1 MICHKLADSSGAS
14 GGKSIRSGAAGSMA
28 ACTVDVMPQSA
39 PSGVEVLYDESAR
52 RFEAH
57 VEGSADVAYIDV
69 VPGTNLWS
77 LVHTE
82 VPASFR
88 GQGIGSALVRGA
100 LAYVRARGANVKPIC
115 PFVVAYLREHPEE
128 ADLVL
133 PRHRH
138 LIE

>member
-1 MICHKLADSSGAS
+1 MQETEDSG
-14 GGKSIRSGAAGSMA
+14 
-28 ACTVDVMPQSA
+28 VDVSFNEP
-39 PSGVEVLYDESAR
+39 AR

-57 VEGSADVAYIDV
+57 VAGSPDVAYIDV
-69 VPGTNLWS
+69 VPGTNIWS

-100 LAYVRARGANVKPIC
+100 LKHVRDLGANVKPVC
-115 PFVVAYLREHPEE
+115 PFVVTYLREHPAE
-128 ADLVL
+128 ADVVL